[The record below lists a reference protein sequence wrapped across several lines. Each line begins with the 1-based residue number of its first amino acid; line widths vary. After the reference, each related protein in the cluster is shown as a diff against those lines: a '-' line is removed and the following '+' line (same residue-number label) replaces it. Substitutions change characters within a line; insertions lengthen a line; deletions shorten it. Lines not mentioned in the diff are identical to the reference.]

1 MTTARRSLRSRIRTW
16 WWEISYRVG
25 PNLWVTPLLMSIG
38 SVLLF
43 AFSIWVDRHF
53 DLMSSWF
60 PSALIDDSADD
71 AAILVTAL
79 LGAVAT
85 ALALVFSTSIL
96 TFSLASTQLGP
107 RLIRRFMKDPITQI
121 TLGAFL
127 GTVIFNVLTLSAIRS
142 SPGSHIPAFSVVL
155 VELLSLCCFGLLV
168 FYVHRV
174 ASTIQAPA
182 VVAAV
187 VKDLGKVLA
196 EGSTSMRVLLREHDP
211 EKVSAVVAQSRESGA
226 PIAAVQTGYVELVD
240 VERLLEAA
248 DSAEAVIVLNRRP
261 GQFTQQGQVLAWV
274 SPSSAESRVQQVVA
288 QAVEIGRYRTLRQD
302 LEFAI
307 AQVVEIALRA
317 LSPAINDTYTGL
329 TCVDWLGAA
338 MVQVGTHPARTGGIC
353 SADGTLRLVVPPL
366 KFDRVLKTAFDL
378 IRQSAANNTA
388 VLIRIL
394 DAITA
399 MAPVVRPEHLAPLR
413 KHADLVM
420 ETARMGSFVSGDLED
435 IEQRYSRTMTCLETA
450 AQTAQ
455 EALTGQ
461 EAAS

>member
-1 MTTARRSLRSRIRTW
+1 
-16 WWEISYRVG
+16 
-25 PNLWVTPLLMSIG
+25 
-38 SVLLF
+38 
-43 AFSIWVDRHF
+43 
-53 DLMSSWF
+53 
-60 PSALIDDSADD
+60 
-71 AAILVTAL
+71 
-79 LGAVAT
+79 
-85 ALALVFSTSIL
+85 
-96 TFSLASTQLGP
+96 
-107 RLIRRFMKDPITQI
+107 
-121 TLGAFL
+121 
-127 GTVIFNVLTLSAIRS
+127 
-142 SPGSHIPAFSVVL
+142 
-155 VELLSLCCFGLLV
+155 
-168 FYVHRV
+168 
-174 ASTIQAPA
+174 
-182 VVAAV
+182 
-187 VKDLGKVLA
+187 
-196 EGSTSMRVLLREHDP
+196 MRVLLREHDP
-211 EKVSAVVAQSRESGA
+211 GKVSAVVAQSRESGA
-226 PIAAVQTGYVELVD
+226 PITAIQTGYVELVD

-261 GQFTQQGQVLAWV
+261 GQFTQQGQILAWV
-274 SPSSAESRVQQVVA
+274 SPSSAEDRLQKVVA

-338 MVQVGTHPARTGGIC
+338 MVQVGTSPGRTGGIS
-353 SADGTLRLVVPPL
+353 SADGTLRLVIPPL

-378 IRQSAANNTA
+378 IRQSAAHNVA

-394 DAITA
+394 DAISA

-435 IEQRYSRTMTCLETA
+435 IEQRYSLTVTCLESA

-455 EALTGQ
+455 TALTAQ

>member
-1 MTTARRSLRSRIRTW
+1 MTTSRRSLRARSSTW

-43 AFSIWVDRHF
+43 AFSVWVDRHV
-53 DLMSSWF
+53 DLLSSWF
-60 PSALIDDSADD
+60 PSALIDDSASD

-142 SPGSHIPAFSVVL
+142 SPGSQLPAFSVFL
-155 VELLSLCCFGLLV
+155 VEVLSLCCFGLLV

-187 VKDLGKVLA
+187 VADLGKVLA
-196 EGSTSMRVLLREHDP
+196 ERSASMRVLLREHDP
-211 EKVSAVVAQSRESGA
+211 EKVSAAVTQSRESGA
-226 PIAAVQTGYVELVD
+226 PIAAIQTGYVELVD

-248 DSAEAVIVLNRRP
+248 DSADAVIVLNRRP
-261 GQFTQQGQVLAWV
+261 GQFTQQGQILAWV
-274 SPSSAESRVQQVVA
+274 SPSSADDRLQQVVA

-338 MVQVGTHPARTGGIC
+338 MVQVGTNPERTGGIS
-353 SADGTLRLVVPPL
+353 SADGTLRLVIPPL

-378 IRQSAANNTA
+378 IRQSAAHNVA

-394 DAITA
+394 DAISA

-413 KHADLVM
+413 KHADLVA
-420 ETARMGSFVSGDLED
+420 ETARAGSFVSGDLED
-435 IEQRYSRTMTCLETA
+435 IEQRYSLTVTCLDLA

-455 EALTGQ
+455 TALTAQ